1 MKNYK
6 FILSVKILLLV
17 ILLTAGLYFSLV
29 EQNLIYVLAV
39 LMIAIFLFKS
49 IFNQLDR
56 TNRDLTRCLQSIKYS
71 DFSQTFSRRKLGTSY
86 DELNDAFN
94 EVMDQFRKTRREKE
108 EQHRYLQTV
117 LRHVGVGLIAFDTTG
132 KIEFINPA
140 AREIL
145 GMGTVSHLNI
155 IDQIDKSLSVKLI
168 EMKSGERSTIK
179 LFDESDV
186 VQLVVY
192 ATAFKMG
199 EKFYKLVSLQNI
211 QSELEEKELE
221 AWQKLIRVLTHEI
234 MNSVTPISSLSSTV
248 NQMLINDNPG
258 ELNHEQIIDIKS
270 AVDTI
275 HRRTDG
281 LIEFVENYRNLTKIP
296 KPNFEIIL
304 IASLFDRIEKLL
316 SKDLF
321 DSSIKFEKHVHPDSL
336 ELTADVSMIEQVLI
350 NLIINST
357 HALKNQSDRRIILS
371 AVLSGKGR
379 ILIKVTD
386 NGPGIPED
394 VIEKIFIPFFSTKSH
409 GSGIG
414 LSLARQIMR
423 AHKGNIRVVSKPSVE
438 TTFTLIF

>member
-17 ILLTAGLYFSLV
+17 ILLTAGFYFL
-29 EQNLIYVLAV
+29 LIEHNIIIVSVAL
-39 LMIAIFLFKS
+39 LIAILLFKS
-49 IFNQLDR
+49 IFDQLDR
-56 TNRDLTRCLQSIKYS
+56 TNKDLTRFLQSIKYS
-71 DFSQTFSRRKLGTSY
+71 DFSQTFSRKKLGKSY

-117 LRHVGVGLIAFDTTG
+117 IRHVGVGLIAFDTKG

-140 AREIL
+140 AKKIL
-145 GMGTVSHLNI
+145 RIGAVSHLNI
-155 IDQIDKSLSVKLI
+155 IDQLDKSLSVKLI
-168 EMKSGERSTIK
+168 EMNSGERSTIK

-186 VQLVVY
+186 VQLFVY
-192 ATAFKMG
+192 VTVFKMR

-234 MNSVTPISSLSSTV
+234 MNSVTPISSLSSTI
-248 NQMLINDNPG
+248 NQMLTNNSPE
-258 ELNHEQIIDIKS
+258 ELNNEQITDIKS

-275 HRRTDG
+275 HRRSDG

-321 DSSIKFEKHVHPDSL
+321 DSSIKFEKHVHPGSL

-357 HALKNQSDRRIILS
+357 HALKNQNDRRIRLS

-386 NGPGIPED
+386 NGPGIQED